1 MSGTS
6 QPDQLPP
13 IHSFLTTRPQ
23 TTLSRLYARPSACLA
38 VFRLLDDVARQIVMS
53 LLWLDSKTGV
63 DLTAWVSPSE
73 TARKHYTAAVLGL
86 VRLHIAKE
94 GSGRILILPAFQAGL
109 RRALTGG
116 GEHRSFGVPYLTAGG
131 KDQMT
136 TEQLDDY
143 ALERWESILHFMV
156 SSGSSIGRV
165 PPPSNA
171 VIYLLRRSGLMA
183 SIGGE
188 RNPDS
193 RITSQGFQFLL
204 EDSHTQLW
212 DLLLQYLAMSEDQG
226 RDLVEVIGFLFMLG
240 SMQLGQEYSTE
251 NLSDTQKVMLQD
263 FLDYGLIYRR
273 DPEDHTRFYPT
284 RLATTLTSTSSLAF
298 TSSKHEKAASS
309 EGFIILETNYRLY
322 AYTENPLQ
330 IAVLNLFITLH
341 SRFENLV
348 VGRLTRE
355 SIKGALANGI
365 TADQI
370 ISYLTVHAHP
380 MMHKNNPILPV
391 TVQDQIRLW
400 ELENNRLQSDNG
412 YLYEDFNSQGDFDLV
427 LSYAKQLDV
436 VLWESREKRKM
447 FVREDGHENVREF
460 IRRRAEAS

>member
-1 MSGTS
+1 MSGAHTL
-6 QPDQLPP
+6 PNQLPP

-63 DLTAWVSPSE
+63 DLTSWVAPNE
-73 TARKHYTAAVLGL
+73 TARKHYTAAVQGL
-86 VRLHIAKE
+86 VRLHIAKD
-94 GSGRILILPAFQAGL
+94 GNGRILVLPAFQAGL

-116 GEHRSFGVPYLTAGG
+116 GDHRSFGVPFPIARG
-131 KDQMT
+131 KDAMT

-156 SSGSSIGRV
+156 TSGSAVGRV
-165 PPPSNA
+165 APPSNA
-171 VIYLLRRSGLMA
+171 VIFLLRRSGLMVP
-183 SIGGE
+183 IGVE
-188 RNPDS
+188 KSPES

-212 DLLLQYLAMSEDQG
+212 DLLLQYLAMSENEG

-240 SMQLGQEYSTE
+240 SMRLGQEYSTE
-251 NLSDTQKVMLQD
+251 NLSDTQNVMLQD

-273 DPEDHTRFYPT
+273 YPDDGTRFYPT
-284 RLATTLTSTSSLAF
+284 RLATTLTSTSSLSF
-298 TSSKHEKAASS
+298 TSSKHEKAAS

-330 IAVLNLFITLH
+330 VAVLNLFVTLH

-348 VGRLTRE
+348 VGRVTRE

-380 MMHKNNPILPV
+380 MMHKNSPVLPV

-400 ELENNRLQSDNG
+400 ELENNRLKSDNG

-436 VLWESREKRKM
+436 VLWENREKRKM

-460 IRRRAEAS
+460 IRRRAEA

>member
-1 MSGTS
+1 MS
-6 QPDQLPP
+6 DQQHTAQLSP
-13 IHSFLTTRPQ
+13 IHAFLTTRPQ
-23 TTLSRLYARPSACLA
+23 TALSRLYTRPSACLA

-63 DLTAWVSPSE
+63 DLTAWVVPNEDS
-73 TARKHYTAAVLGL
+73 RKHYAAALQDL

-94 GSGRILILPAFQAGL
+94 ANGRILLLPAFQSGL

-116 GEHRSFGVPYLTAGG
+116 GEHRSFGVPCPGARG
-131 KDQMT
+131 KEVMA

-143 ALERWESILHFMV
+143 ASERWESILHFMV
-156 SSGSSIGRV
+156 SSGSSAGRV
-165 PPPSNA
+165 PPPSIA
-171 VIYLLRRSGLMA
+171 VIFLLRRSGLMVP
-183 SIGGE
+183 IGAE
-188 RNPDS
+188 RHPES
-193 RITSQGFQFLL
+193 RITSKGFQFLL

-212 DLLLQYLAMSEDQG
+212 ELLLQYLAMSEDQG

-251 NLSDTQKVMLQD
+251 NLSETQDVMLQD

-273 DPEDHTRFYPT
+273 NPDDHTRFYPT

-309 EGFIILETNYRLY
+309 EGFIILETNYRVY

-330 IAVLNLFITLH
+330 IAVLNLFVALH

-348 VGRLTRE
+348 IGRLTRE
-355 SIKGALANGI
+355 SIKAALANGI

-380 MMHKNNPILPV
+380 MMHKNNPVLPV

-400 ELENNRLQSDNG
+400 QLEKNRLKSENG

-427 LSYAKQLDV
+427 LNYAKQLDV
-436 VLWESREKRKM
+436 VLWENREKRKM

-460 IRRRAEAS
+460 IRRRAES